1 MDILNYKTRFYFK
14 SLLVCTCFVSAL
26 SCATT
31 AGAITAGA
39 VNSTHIVVPAQ
50 NAYVVHTGDA
60 VGNNVYARHHSA
72 TRRHSHI
79 HRHRGMTH
87 QHRHVHPHTRGRT
100 HVRVHH

>member
-14 SLLVCTCFVSAL
+14 SLLACTCFISAL

-31 AGAITAGA
+31 ASAESSIQNA
-39 VNSTHIVVPAQ
+39 VPVQI
-50 NAYVVHTGDA
+50 AYVVHTGDT
-60 VGNNVYARHHSA
+60 VRNNVYARHHSA
-72 TRRHSHI
+72 TRRHSHV

-87 QHRHVHPHTRGRT
+87 KHRHVHPHTRGRT